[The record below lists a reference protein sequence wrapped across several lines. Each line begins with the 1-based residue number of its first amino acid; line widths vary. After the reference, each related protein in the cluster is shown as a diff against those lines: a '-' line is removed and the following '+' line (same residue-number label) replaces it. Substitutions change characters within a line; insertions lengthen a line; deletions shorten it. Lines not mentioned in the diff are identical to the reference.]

1 MRDSE
6 VLNRAQQTK
15 CHGCNFPSMPI
26 TIANRK
32 ARHHHVGVTNSLNL
46 VNCDLFN
53 NWDLKQYRE
62 VKVSL
67 KFPYF
72 LFDNSFWKGCHTQL
86 FRSIPF
92 WYRCKNFFSWFL
104 NDKVSCQTKSGIL
117 AIAVLYSDGCQ
128 IWLFHVVY
136 FCKECPAGNSPKL
149 ICFTAIL
156 SIKVSMRKNLF
167 EKNFPSK

>member
-1 MRDSE
+1 MVIFTCVDTNPKLHFLVFHMRDSE

-15 CHGCNFPSMPI
+15 CHCCNFPSMPI

-32 ARHHHVGVTNSLNL
+32 ARHYHVGVTNSLNL

-67 KFPYF
+67 KFPWYF
-72 LFDNSFWKGCHTQL
+72 LFDNSFWKRCHTQL

-92 WYRCKNFFSWFL
+92 WYRCKNFFQLIIKRLGFIS
-104 NDKVSCQTKSGIL
+104 NE
-117 AIAVLYSDGCQ
+117 
-128 IWLFHVVY
+128 IWNFSY
-136 FCKECPAGNSPKL
+136 CCPL
-149 ICFTAIL
+149 L
-156 SIKVSMRKNLF
+156 R
-167 EKNFPSK
+167 